1 MPAEARQAEDAAGLG
16 VRRAQTDARR
26 RSGYFHHGK
35 IGLGGTATGTYPV
48 AGDIGPA
55 GTRCDSV
62 VGTTGE
68 FIIDVP
74 AKETLPLLE
83 RLAQA
88 VSQASGKPYTVPLT
102 PDRIEIFSPGC
113 K

>member
-1 MPAEARQAEDAAGLG
+1 
-16 VRRAQTDARR
+16 
-26 RSGYFHHGK
+26 
-35 IGLGGTATGTYPV
+35 
-48 AGDIGPA
+48 
-55 GTRCDSV
+55 
-62 VGTTGE
+62 
-68 FIIDVP
+68 
-74 AKETLPLLE
+74 LE